1 MGGISERHL
10 RTRFE
15 KEMGVSIRRYKAN
28 YQLHRAAALMQQ
40 QGLPLGKVAE
50 LCGFNSQPVFNRF
63 IRRETG
69 LAPAAWREQLLR
81 QG

>member
-1 MGGISERHL
+1 MGLSERHL

-15 KEMGVSIRRYKAN
+15 REMGVSIRRYKAN

-40 QGLPLGKVAE
+40 ELPLGRIAE
-50 LCGFNSQPVFNRF
+50 LCGFNSQPVFSRF

-69 LAPAAWREQLLR
+69 HSPSAWRRDLLAR
-81 QG
+81 H